1 MDDRDELERA
11 LDHIID
17 QFAGDCVEYLVV
29 EQMLQYRAQDMR
41 ELAYEVGEQ
50 EAITA
55 DDINLDGGQG

>member
-11 LDHIID
+11 LDHIVD
-17 QFAGDCVEYLVV
+17 QFAGDCVDYLVV

-55 DDINLDGGQG
+55 DDINLDGE